1 MLDKDSR
8 KLSYWKSVITL
19 FSVLLELESLRDS
32 LSHYSI
38 ALLRER
44 MALWCFSCVREK
56 RWRPLADVRH
66 VEPVSSMCQ
75 VFVDPRPSGNSMT
88 LALPAALRR
97 RRRQLSIELRQ
108 ISSRHCCYWS
118 TGQTDGRTPDCY
130 IEAAYAAS
138 VNNKSVLNHLVSRLA
153 TWRCPLLLSIDVTN
167 R

>member
-19 FSVLLELESLRDS
+19 FSVLLESENLRDS

-38 ALLRER
+38 ALLSEKNGIVGF
-44 MALWCFSCVREK
+44 FSCVREK

-75 VFVDPRPSGNSMT
+75 VFVDPRPSGHSMT

-138 VNNKSVLNHLVSRLA
+138 VNNKSVLNLVSRLA
-153 TWRCPLLLSIDVTN
+153 TWRCPVLLSIDVTN